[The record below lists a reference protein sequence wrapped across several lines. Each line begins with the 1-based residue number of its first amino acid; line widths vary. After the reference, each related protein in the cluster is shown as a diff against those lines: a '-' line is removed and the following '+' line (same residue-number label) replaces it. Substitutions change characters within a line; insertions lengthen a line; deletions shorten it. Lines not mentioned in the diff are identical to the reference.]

1 MLGLAHRGFA
11 LKDPTQHL
19 AHTLRNAGYTTV
31 LAGFQHVAT
40 DDLPLLGYD
49 RIRDASVPAEDEAAR
64 FLSTR
69 PSKPFFLDVGFGETH
84 RVGGGLF
91 TENSALSGPRH
102 IRPPAFLPDVAAV
115 RQDFAN
121 FAFAAERLDCK
132 IGRVIDALEQ
142 FGYADTTLVIYTTDH
157 GVAFPKAKCNLTAH
171 GTAVALLMRLA
182 GRVPAGTISDALV
195 SHVDLYPTLC
205 DLADTPCPPWLQGN
219 SLLPLI
225 EGKPNNVRDA
235 ICSEVTYHAAYEPMR
250 SVRTERWNYI
260 RRFGDRDKIVL
271 PNCDDGLTKSFL
283 LSQGWA
289 DCRVEREEL
298 YDVVFDPAE
307 SANVAFNPACA
318 DVLGDMRF
326 RLKQWMVQTDDPLLS
341 GPVELPPGAVAN
353 DPDGVSPD
361 EIPTHQPGKQTKSN
375 ERA

>member
-1 MLGLAHRGFA
+1 
-11 LKDPTQHL
+11 
-19 AHTLRNAGYTTV
+19 
-31 LAGFQHVAT
+31 
-40 DDLPLLGYD
+40 
-49 RIRDASVPAEDEAAR
+49 
-64 FLSTR
+64 
-69 PSKPFFLDVGFGETH
+69 
-84 RVGGGLF
+84 
-91 TENSALSGPRH
+91 
-102 IRPPAFLPDVAAV
+102 
-115 RQDFAN
+115 
-121 FAFAAERLDCK
+121 
-132 IGRVIDALEQ
+132 
-142 FGYADTTLVIYTTDH
+142 
-157 GVAFPKAKCNLTAH
+157 
-171 GTAVALLMRLA
+171 
-182 GRVPAGTISDALV
+182 
-195 SHVDLYPTLC
+195 
-205 DLADTPCPPWLQGN
+205 
-219 SLLPLI
+219 LI